1 MATKRT
7 YQVGYG
13 RPPKD
18 TQFRKGESGNPNGRP
33 KGTLN
38 VATVL
43 ARTLRE
49 KVVIN
54 EGGRR
59 KEITKLEAATKQLVN
74 KSASGD
80 LRALSMLMTL
90 ARAADEAVPETANA
104 STSNADRKV
113 IDNMLA
119 RLHRGMK
126 NANDTDSTK

>member
-7 YQVGYG
+7 YQVGYKK
-13 RPPKD
+13 PPKD
-18 TQFRKGESGNPNGRP
+18 TQFRKGESGNPSGRP

-126 NANDTDSTK
+126 NANDTH